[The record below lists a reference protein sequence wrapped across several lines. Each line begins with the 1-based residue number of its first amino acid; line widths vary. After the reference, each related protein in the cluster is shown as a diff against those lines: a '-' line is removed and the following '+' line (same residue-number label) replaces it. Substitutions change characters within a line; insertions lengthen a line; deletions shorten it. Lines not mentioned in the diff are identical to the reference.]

1 MTHGN
6 PSHILII
13 IAALNEEEGI
23 GPTLS
28 EIQEYLDAPYCL
40 VVDGNSTD
48 NTVRVAEAMGARVIA
63 QEDEG
68 KGNAITM
75 AIRQC
80 ESVEF
85 KYAVIIDADFTYPA
99 FYLPSMIA
107 QLEANPS
114 LGMMCGDRFAVESD
128 VGAMRRMFNLGNRL
142 LASIHRVMN
151 NVDLHDPLT
160 GLRVVR
166 WELLKDWKPRSK
178 GFDIEIELNCHI
190 DKMGYKIVEM
200 PIRYRARLGTKKL
213 RMRHGFT
220 ILRRIWAESFTYYP
234 KWNLEG
240 MGQH

>member
-1 MTHGN
+1 MAHGN
-6 PSHILII
+6 LSNTLVIV
-13 IAALNEEEGI
+13 AALNEQEGI
-23 GPTLS
+23 GPTLA
-28 EIQEYLDAPYCL
+28 ELQEYLGNPYCL

-48 NTVRVAEAMGARVIA
+48 KTVEIAEAMGAKVIA
-63 QEDEG
+63 QKDEG
-68 KGNAITM
+68 KGNAIAT
-75 AIRQC
+75 AIQQC
-80 ESVEF
+80 QSLNL
-85 KYAVIIDADFTYPA
+85 KCAVIIDADYTYPA

-114 LGMMCGDRFAVESD
+114 LGMVCGDRFAVKSD
-128 VGAMRRMFNLGNRL
+128 VGAMRRMFDLGNRL
-142 LASIHRVMN
+142 LASTHRIMN
-151 NVDLHDPLT
+151 NVNLHDPLT

-220 ILRRIWAESFTYYP
+220 ILRRIWAESFTYSP
-234 KWNLEG
+234 QWNLEG
-240 MGQH
+240 MSQH